1 VFVAFLGQLYA
12 VDIEAQEGTL
22 RQVLSQ
28 QLSLPQ
34 ALSIAVFYVFALQC
48 IATMATLRRESGSWR
63 WVALAFA
70 YTFVLAYVGS
80 WLTYWLARWLL

>member
-1 VFVAFLGQLYA
+1 
-12 VDIEAQEGTL
+12 
-22 RQVLSQ
+22 
-28 QLSLPQ
+28 
-34 ALSIAVFYVFALQC
+34 VFALQC

-80 WLTYWLARWLL
+80 WLTYWLAHWLL